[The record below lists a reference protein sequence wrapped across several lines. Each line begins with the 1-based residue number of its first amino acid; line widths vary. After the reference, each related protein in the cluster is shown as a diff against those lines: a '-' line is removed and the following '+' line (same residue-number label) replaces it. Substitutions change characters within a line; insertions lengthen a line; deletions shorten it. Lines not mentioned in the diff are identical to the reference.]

1 MPNATAIPVRL
12 GDRTYEIAIGRGL
25 LEQASARVVDALG
38 SMPKRVLIVADIGA
52 LPHVERVVHS
62 FEAARVE
69 VHRVELTPLERT
81 KTLDTFGEVLAASA
95 GAGLE
100 RSDPIIAVGGGIVGD
115 IAGFAASAYR
125 RGVPSILCPTT
136 LLSMV
141 DASVGGK
148 TGVNLLDPEG
158 RLLKN
163 MAGTFHQPSL
173 VLADLDSL
181 STLSDRHRISG
192 LAECVKHAMLSADHD
207 DPGALDW
214 ISTHRQKIA
223 ELEPETIEMLVTR
236 SVRLKASVVETDE
249 REMASADANTCR
261 ATLNLGHTFAHAM
274 ETIENLAPAS
284 QHADAPLAAPLQHGE
299 AVALGLIAA
308 CATASAAGLCERS
321 YGDSISKLLGS
332 LGLPTSIANLPSDNE
347 LRTRMQADKKVT
359 KGRLRLVLPIAL
371 GSVQLVDDCP
381 PEAITAGWQA
391 IRA

>member
-12 GDRTYEIAIGRGL
+12 GDRTYEVAIGRGL
-25 LEQASARVVDALG
+25 LEQASARIVDALG
-38 SMPKRVLIVADIGA
+38 HMPKRVLIVADTGA

-62 FEAARVE
+62 FEAAQVE
-69 VHRVELTPLERT
+69 VHRVDLTPLERS
-81 KTLDTFGEVLAASA
+81 KSLDTFGVVLGACA

-181 STLSDRHRISG
+181 STLSERHRRSG
-192 LAECVKHAMLSADHD
+192 LAECVKHAMLSADHA

-214 ISTHRQKIA
+214 ISTNRQNIA
-223 ELEPETIEMLVTR
+223 DLEPETIETLVTR
-236 SVRLKASVVETDE
+236 SVRLKASVVECDE
-249 REMASADANTCR
+249 REMASAATITGR

-274 ETIENLAPAS
+274 ETIENLSPTNQPS
-284 QHADAPLAAPLQHGE
+284 QAPLQHGE

-308 CATASAAGLCERS
+308 CATAEAAGLCKSS
-321 YGDSISKLLGS
+321 YSESISELLGS
-332 LGLPTSIANLPSDNE
+332 LGLPTTIANLPDDNE

-359 KGRLRLVLPIAL
+359 NGRLRLVLPIAI
-371 GSVQLVDDCP
+371 GSVRLVDDCP